1 MFLEFLTGRLQADGD
16 ETQLQMTIAAQLNQL
31 PKKGQV
37 SSAVTLQDVLR
48 RVVATNKAYYELLSK
63 LGKRV
68 GAELA
73 SRPEY
78 EEPLFE
84 GFQADRAVVN
94 QSIAEHMCRSGF
106 FAAGEA
112 FRGEAAVALPE
123 AF

>member
-1 MFLEFLTGRLQADGD
+1 
-16 ETQLQMTIAAQLNQL
+16 MT
-31 PKKGQV
+31 V
-37 SSAVTLQDVLR
+37 QDVLR

-68 GAELA
+68 GAELT

-94 QSIAEHMCRSGF
+94 
-106 FAAGEA
+106 
-112 FRGEAAVALPE
+112 
-123 AF
+123 